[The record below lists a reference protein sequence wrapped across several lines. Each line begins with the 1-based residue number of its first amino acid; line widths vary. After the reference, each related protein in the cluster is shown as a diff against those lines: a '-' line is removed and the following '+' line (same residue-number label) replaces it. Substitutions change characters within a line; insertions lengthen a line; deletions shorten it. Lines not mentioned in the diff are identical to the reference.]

1 MVDACIL
8 EEIATFFSSVL
19 SQTQHTPASGKKSP
33 VERKS
38 DGTPLSAGTTKRPRH
53 SVDPDDSALA
63 ALSGHNYSQR

>member
-19 SQTQHTPASGKKSP
+19 TQTHAPPSGKKSP
-33 VERKS
+33 IERKV
-38 DGTPLSAGTTKRPRH
+38 DGTPISSGSLKRPRH
-53 SVDPDDSALA
+53 SADPDESALA

>member
-8 EEIATFFSSVL
+8 EEISIFFSTVL
-19 SQTQHTPASGKKSP
+19 TQVPAPASGKKSP

-38 DGTPLSAGTTKRPRH
+38 DATPLNAGPTKRLRH
-53 SVDPDDSALA
+53 QVDTEDSSHS